1 MINLD
6 SGTLELLINLCAT
19 IGLKAVTCLGL
30 YLDEALEEYNSLKV
44 VNGLLVVVVVVVV
57 GIVVVGIVVVGIEL
71 VSVVSVVNDGGVV
84 VTSEKNLLKYL
95 FNFS

>member
-44 VNGLLVVVVVVVV
+44 VNGLLVVVVV

-84 VTSEKNLLKYL
+84 VTS
-95 FNFS
+95 SSV